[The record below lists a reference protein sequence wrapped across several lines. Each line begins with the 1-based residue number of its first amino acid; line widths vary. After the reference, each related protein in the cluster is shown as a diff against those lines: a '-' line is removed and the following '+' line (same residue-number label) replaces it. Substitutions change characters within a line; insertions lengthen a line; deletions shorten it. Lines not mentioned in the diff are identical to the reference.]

1 MIEVEKKNE
10 NSIYSYSF
18 YDKILLIIF
27 NKSENI
33 VSRIS
38 LIQSEKVIFECII
51 VEVNNYQNPFEF
63 FNIDDTW
70 TTIDWRLN

>member
-1 MIEVEKKNE
+1 M
-10 NSIYSYSF
+10 
-18 YDKILLIIF
+18 
-27 NKSENI
+27 

-38 LIQSEKVIFECII
+38 LIQSEKLIFECII